1 MMTARN
7 ILKRLLL
14 LTGGAILLVG
24 CVRDDRSECRY
35 PLPLRFTYTY
45 NTEQQDLFDAEVT
58 HLDLFLYDAQS
69 GRLVARVSPEVE
81 TLSPTNE
88 YEWMVA
94 PGLYDV
100 VAWGGVE
107 QHYHYERPELFP
119 TAQLSVNCGA
129 DDQTVLQRREHLF
142 HALIRRVRVTG
153 DLLAGQVMDLHKNSN
168 DVRVE
173 VTGLTEEQSRRLQCT
188 ISSRNGD
195 YGFDNRCPELRTVIY
210 RPDASYA
217 DGLATYDYTV
227 LGLWPGDSSWLHVE
241 LPADGTGHS
250 ASTTIF
256 DGSLSELLLQKP
268 GTDLDLEDEFTI
280 RLEAKLIPEGDVSV
294 EIYVNDWHVVDMS
307 GGLG

>member
-1 MMTARN
+1 MTARN

-58 HLDLFLYDAQS
+58 HLDLFLYDAES
-69 GRLVARVSPEVE
+69 GRLVARVSPAVE

-107 QHYHYERPELFP
+107 QRYHYERPELFS
-119 TAQLSVNCGA
+119 TAQLSINCES
-129 DDQTVLQRREHLF
+129 DDETVLQRREHLF
-142 HALIRRVRVTG
+142 HALTRRVRVTG
-153 DLLAGQVMDLHKNSN
+153 DLQTGQVMDLHKNSN

-195 YGFDNRCPELRTVIY
+195 YDFGNRCLEQRTVSY
-210 RPDASYA
+210 QPEASYA
-217 DGLATYDYTV
+217 DGLAAYDYTV
-227 LGLWPGDSSWLHVE
+227 LGLWSGDSSWLRVE
-241 LPADGTGHS
+241 YPGDGTS
-250 ASTTIF
+250 RTTPATIY

-280 RLEAKLIPEGDVSV
+280 RLEAKLTPEGDVAV